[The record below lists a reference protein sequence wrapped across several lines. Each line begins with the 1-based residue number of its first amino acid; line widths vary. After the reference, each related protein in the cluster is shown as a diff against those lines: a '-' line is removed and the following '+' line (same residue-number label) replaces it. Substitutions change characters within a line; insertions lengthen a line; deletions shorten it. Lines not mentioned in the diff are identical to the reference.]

1 MVEVYVL
8 DRLTVV
14 RLDHLAWIHLIL
26 RTLVVHHCSALIVVH
41 GLALHL
47 KTCSSLV
54 VLDWHELLEFNW
66 LLRCLV
72 EIVVDNPGHFSEIII
87 NIDARMPLFVDFH
100 VYTGIL
106 CDNCMVFAYFW
117 PPCFGND
124 YENDYQKAAS
134 TENCSCYNTSNFS

>member
-1 MVEVYVL
+1 M

-26 RTLVVHHCSALIVVH
+26 RILVVHHCSALIVVH
-41 GLALHL
+41 WLALHL

-87 NIDARMPLFVDFH
+87 NIYARMPLFVDFH